1 MKLYLSSYRI
11 PTPED
16 FYELT
21 EKTENI
27 KAAIITNAKDN
38 RDPVESK
45 QKTDSL
51 LAYLGDL
58 GVASTLID
66 LRKLNAQNVVAAFQN
81 YDVIYG
87 HGGNIFNLR
96 QAMAVSGF
104 DVHTHE
110 LLEDREIVYLGESA
124 GAIVMGDSLKGFE
137 TMDTLNEVQGDVLWE
152 GLGLVDRVI
161 LPHADSP
168 DYKDRVLSMTTTYP
182 NAVVL
187 NDNQAFVVN
196 GAHVRLVT
204 GAHQ

>member
-21 EKTENI
+21 GKSENI

-58 GVASTLID
+58 GVVSTLID
-66 LRKLNAQNVVAAFQN
+66 LRKLNTQSVVPALQD

-87 HGGNIFNLR
+87 HGGNTFNLR

-104 DVHTHE
+104 DVHALE
-110 LLEDREIVYLGESA
+110 LLEDREIVYVGESA
-124 GAIVMGDSLKGFE
+124 GAIVMGSTLKGFE
-137 TMDTLNEVQGDVLWE
+137 TVDGLEEVRGDVVWD
-152 GLGLVDRVI
+152 GLSLVNKVI
-161 LPHADSP
+161 VPHADSP
-168 DYKDRVLSMTTTYP
+168 DFSDRVAPLQKMYP
-182 NAVVL
+182 DAIVL
-187 NDNQAFVVN
+187 NDNQALVVN
-196 GAHVRLVT
+196 GGHSRVVS
-204 GAHQ
+204 G